1 MRKLSRLS
9 FGAILLGCGIV
20 TSAILFSTR
29 GAPVFG
35 AQGEQPVA
43 WPTALLQINP
53 PRSGAI
59 EGGKLLSAD
68 DIQRDLRTQME
79 LLRSR
84 RVIDRVL
91 SQPEIH
97 KLLSA
102 KSQNGAAFWL
112 ARNLQIT
119 NPDGTSLL
127 RVTLTERSG
136 ATREEQ
142 AQVINAVVDAYRVF
156 QGGEREMR
164 QRIIELWDHE
174 LRQREKD
181 LDVVKQSL
189 RKSIEA
195 AGSRREPRDVQS
207 QHLLD
212 LKRKHT
218 EISLDQTA
226 AEVALGRHKAVAEE
240 KSRLEERIAIL
251 TAQQKVLRE
260 ETDRINANLRDSA
273 VYDIDEEE
281 ARERIHRV
289 SDNAEKF
296 ESYIQRLRFETSPGE
311 ERIIIVDAA
320 QAR

>member
-1 MRKLSRLS
+1 MRKLSRLG
-9 FGAILLGCGIV
+9 FAAILLGCGIV

-59 EGGKLLSAD
+59 EGGKLLCAD

-79 LLRSR
+79 LIRSR
-84 RVIDRVL
+84 RVINRVL

-112 ARNLQIT
+112 ARNLQVT
-119 NPDGTSLL
+119 YPDGTSLL

-136 ATREEQ
+136 ATPEEQ
-142 AQVINAVVDAYRVF
+142 AQVINAVVDAFLVF
-156 QGGEREMR
+156 QREERQMQTR
-164 QRIIELWDHE
+164 MHELWDE
-174 LRQREKD
+174 LRQRGKE
-181 LDVVKQSL
+181 LDMVKQSL
-189 RKSIEA
+189 RKSIEV

-218 EISLDQTA
+218 EISLEQTA
-226 AEVALGRHKAVAEE
+226 AEVALDRNKAKTEE

-251 TAQQKVLRE
+251 TAQQKALRE
-260 ETDRINANLRDSA
+260 ETERINANLRDSA
-273 VYDIDEEE
+273 VYDIDVEE
-281 ARERIHRV
+281 ARDRIHRMC
-289 SDNAEKF
+289 DNADKF
-296 ESYIQRLRFETSPGE
+296 ESYIRRLSFETSPGE